1 MSQPGFVVV
10 KEEVHEL
17 DAEVVAAFLR
27 SEGIEAQ
34 INVDDAGRMLPSL
47 DESRFSQVLV
57 PEADAERARKLIAEH
72 ATSRGAK
79 AGDEEE

>member
-1 MSQPGFVVV
+1 MTLPGFVVV
-10 KEEVHEL
+10 KEEVHEI

-27 SEGIEAQ
+27 SEGIEAR

-57 PEADAERARKLIAEH
+57 AEADAARARALIAEH
-72 ATSRGAK
+72 AKSRSGK
-79 AGDEEE
+79 AADEEE